1 MKDRDS
7 IDRGAEKKGLAG
19 ILDSIEGDKVIWI
32 VALLLIVISV
42 LLIFSSTPMLSEKS
56 RIEIMKDHGMIAL
69 AGLGLIIF
77 LYKVITKIG
86 IYRFFSQFGFI
97 VSLILLI
104 ILDGHGKCDIGPFKA
119 QYINGAWRTLDVF
132 GLQLHVFEVVKVA
145 MVMYLA
151 WGLHAMKTDREA
163 MENNEE
169 SPTLRIANN
178 LSKHK
183 HFGFMKTLFAKR
195 VFYLYIPILLV
206 SGLVLIGSNSSGIF
220 IGAILIGI
228 LLLGEVPLKEMLAAG
243 GALLLVIGGCFI
255 IYKLSDGK
263 YMDRMETFEKRLT
276 RTMDISVLDK
286 FEDRNSEEFYQALG
300 PFRQPYGARI
310 AVHEGKLIGKH
321 FGNSTQKYSVTHIYS
336 DYMFSFIIEEMGLI
350 GGIFIMFLYL
360 SLIAR
365 CSTIISLCRNEFAKV
380 AIGGLAF
387 LITGQ
392 AFLHILVNSGVIP
405 LTGQTLPL
413 LSDGATAF
421 LSSCLAFGIILS
433 ISRMVNKKMK
443 QVEEAQYSD
452 TYQIQARISQLEKID
467 DETHLQ

>member
-1 MKDRDS
+1 MKDRDKIES
-7 IDRGAEKKGLAG
+7 EAEKKGLAG

-42 LLIFSSTPMLSEKS
+42 LLIFSSTPMLSDKS
-56 RIEIMKDHGMIAL
+56 RIDIMKDHGMIAL

-97 VSLILLI
+97 ISLMLLI
-104 ILDGHGKCDIGPFKA
+104 ILDGHGKCNLGPIKA

-151 WGLHAMKTDREA
+151 WGLHALKQDREA

-169 SPTLRIANN
+169 SPTLSIANN

-183 HFGFMKTLFAKR
+183 RLEFMKTLFAKR
-195 VFYLYIPILLV
+195 VFYLYLPVLLI

-220 IGAILIGI
+220 IGAILIGV
-228 LLLGEVPLKEMLAAG
+228 LFLGEVPFKEMLAAG
-243 GALLLVIGGCFI
+243 VGLLIVIGACYG
-255 IYKLSDGK
+255 IYKLSDGNQMK
-263 YMDRMETFEKRLT
+263 RMETFENRIGLKVDT
-276 RTMDISVLDK
+276 KILDQYVP
-286 FEDRNSEEFYQALG
+286 ESDEFYKALG
-300 PFRQPYGARI
+300 PLRQPYGARL
-310 AVHEGKLIGKH
+310 AVHEGKLGGKH
-321 FGNSTQKYSVTHIYS
+321 FGYSTQKYSVTHIYS
-336 DYMFSFIIEEMGLI
+336 DYMFSFIIEEMGLL
-350 GGIFIMFLYL
+350 GGIFIILLYL

-433 ISRMVNKKMK
+433 ISKMANKKMK
-443 QVEEAQYSD
+443 QVENAEYTNTD
-452 TYQIQARISQLEKID
+452 DIQAKISQLGNIE
-467 DETHLQ
+467 DETHL